1 MMDWRIILVIVI
13 ASIVVLG
20 FVILGSVYARLKAK
34 LADAESELL
43 IMEEKIKA
51 EKNEARRLQDL
62 IDAKEMDH
70 GEAFEKLSDGLANLD
85 LGIANDSAS
94 K

>member
-1 MMDWRIILVIVI
+1 MMDWRIILVLVV
-13 ASIVVLG
+13 ATIVVLG
-20 FVILGSVYARLKAK
+20 FVILGAVYSKMKAR
-34 LADAESELL
+34 LADAKSEIL
-43 IMEEKIKA
+43 IWEEKLKA
-51 EKNEARRLQDL
+51 EKNEALRLQDL

-85 LGIANDSAS
+85 LGIADDLAS